1 MAALTTSAI
10 HSARRQRG
18 SMDGVVAGVSVEQ
31 LEWQAQAMVGVF
43 L

>member
-1 MAALTTSAI
+1 
-10 HSARRQRG
+10 
-18 SMDGVVAGVSVEQ
+18 MDGVVAGVSVEQ